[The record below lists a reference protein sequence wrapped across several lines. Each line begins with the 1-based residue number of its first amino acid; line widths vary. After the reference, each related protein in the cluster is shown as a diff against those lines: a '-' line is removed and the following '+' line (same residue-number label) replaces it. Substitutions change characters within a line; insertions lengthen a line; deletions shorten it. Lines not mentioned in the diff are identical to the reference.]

1 MKFVEF
7 LKSLFL
13 PRRMVRFKNATVFIA
28 IFIFVISSYLLVIPA
43 DYKVKH
49 SFEKNID
56 ESNLLYLQSIKNL
69 PDNNEDVNKVIKEI
83 YDKKLSIKLDE
94 RTLEAANMK
103 FDKVVKDDSLF
114 AVTTVSADNK
124 WVINDKDTG
133 VINQVSQN
141 ANPEFVIKDGKLTIS
156 DNVLM
161 EDVTI
166 SGEVETVKLT
176 VNSAGQF
183 FINNNPTDIRCNNTE
198 VLVSINDEGYILID
212 GNNSNVKKSKEHVV
226 IYYVPQA
233 KIDLYYNSV
242 EYTNDN
248 GKNINITFAIDLSE
262 DCSLFKVDEKFTY
275 SVEKFPNIQNT
286 EYYLVV
292 FYYNNL
298 YYQSH
303 PIGTTDLNIDDGS
316 SILKESGSSIYY
328 TNVNFDSDSFQSTT
342 LGKETL
348 INIIKTGYISR
359 YNTLYSIITFVYTV
373 GFTLFISFIF
383 WLFFRKNGKLKSM
396 REYYNIA
403 GITNISCTIIS
414 FIILW
419 FYPDGIG
426 NFYPFLFS
434 IYYLF
439 VLYKI
444 NSAREAI

>member
-114 AVTTVSADNK
+114 AVTTLSTDNK
-124 WVINDKDTG
+124 WVINDQDTG

-183 FINNNPTDIRCNNTE
+183 FINN
-198 VLVSINDEGYILID
+198 
-212 GNNSNVKKSKEHVV
+212 
-226 IYYVPQA
+226 
-233 KIDLYYNSV
+233 
-242 EYTNDN
+242 
-248 GKNINITFAIDLSE
+248 
-262 DCSLFKVDEKFTY
+262 
-275 SVEKFPNIQNT
+275 
-286 EYYLVV
+286 
-292 FYYNNL
+292 
-298 YYQSH
+298 
-303 PIGTTDLNIDDGS
+303 
-316 SILKESGSSIYY
+316 
-328 TNVNFDSDSFQSTT
+328 
-342 LGKETL
+342 
-348 INIIKTGYISR
+348 
-359 YNTLYSIITFVYTV
+359 
-373 GFTLFISFIF
+373 
-383 WLFFRKNGKLKSM
+383 
-396 REYYNIA
+396 
-403 GITNISCTIIS
+403 
-414 FIILW
+414 
-419 FYPDGIG
+419 
-426 NFYPFLFS
+426 
-434 IYYLF
+434 
-439 VLYKI
+439 
-444 NSAREAI
+444 